1 MFDVSVHKTWHS
13 SLSLWNSIVQSL
25 SSLALL
31 SCGIAC
37 GAPGAQL
44 SLKLHIIIA
53 NYDMKSVTP
62 SVFALWNHV
71 LLRLTKSNDDSRKDP
86 GSVNKQRRKHL
97 HGKLCVLYISTHGP
111 TVPDVPAHR
120 TYLLICSTKL
130 PTNLPAYIYTD
141 CQGLRSR
148 CSQMIH
154 PNNITPAKLMTLF
167 CACAN

>member
-1 MFDVSVHKTWHS
+1 MFDVSVHKTWNS

-120 TYLLICSTKL
+120 TYLPTEPTYWSVVPSCPQTYLRIFTQTARVCGPDVHRWYILIT
-130 PTNLPAYIYTD
+130 
-141 CQGLRSR
+141 
-148 CSQMIH
+148 
-154 PNNITPAKLMTLF
+154 
-167 CACAN
+167 